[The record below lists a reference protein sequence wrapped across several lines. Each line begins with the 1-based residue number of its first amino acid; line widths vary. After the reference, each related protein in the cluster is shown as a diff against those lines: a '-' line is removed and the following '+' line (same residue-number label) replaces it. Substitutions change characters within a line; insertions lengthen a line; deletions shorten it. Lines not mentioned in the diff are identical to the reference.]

1 MGLSKGVIDLLN
13 HLLKFDYYQILL
25 TNERQQISYAA
36 RKDNPSQ
43 KVVINQIKK
52 EALNQ
57 PFEVSSLIRSLKHLV
72 MLEEDTQNWYFI
84 TEQLAGLPIN
94 QEPESFA
101 QMSGELTEETLNAH
115 RQSYFENHL
124 SQLVGLYKHYLVL
137 GAYYTAHLLT
147 PENLRFEA
155 EGLDSVELV
164 VMSPNTEG
172 QTYDGMVCQNF
183 LNSVKLLITS
193 LHINTAGALINAL
206 GEQTQIQSL
215 LQSTEQWLNN
225 KEVLLEAVI
234 EEPRVE
240 GLEGLYIKPVEEV
253 SALTQRRQAD
263 LDKKNAALAAS
274 SITQTHQP
282 RKSRWQVP
290 ALVILFIAA
299 IIVSVPYLK
308 AMFTPEELAEV
319 KPPEKQTTTQTQTLP
334 TTQQEDQISL
344 EHISLSGNQWQVDKQ
359 YAHSGADSIRLDQV
373 SSQPS
378 NMMTINDIN
387 LSKNA
392 NLSLW
397 LMTKPSG
404 KVIMNISLYSG
415 KVLVKEIKHVF
426 NSEAEMVWYMV
437 NPLTDLELGKQKV
450 DSINIVFGGDI
461 DTLWID
467 DIQVDSY
474 K

>member
-1 MGLSKGVIDLLN
+1 MLN

-36 RKDNPSQ
+36 RKDNPNQ

-52 EALNQ
+52 EALTQ
-57 PFEVSSLIRSLKHLV
+57 GFEISSLIRSFKHLV
-72 MLEEDTQNWYFI
+72 MLEEDLHNWYFI
-84 TEQLAGLPIN
+84 TEQLGGLPIN
-94 QEPESFA
+94 QEPESFSK
-101 QMSGELTEETLNAH
+101 MSGELAEETLSTH
-115 RQSYFENHL
+115 RQAYFENHL
-124 SQLVGLYKHYLVL
+124 SQLIGLYRHYLVL
-137 GAYYTAHLLT
+137 GAYYTAHILT
-147 PENLRFEA
+147 PENLRFESD
-155 EGLDSVELV
+155 GLDSVELIV
-164 VMSPNTEG
+164 LATNVEALSS
-172 QTYDGMVCQNF
+172 DSLVCQNF
-183 LNSVKLLITS
+183 SNSVKLLVSS
-193 LHINTAGALINAL
+193 LHITNAEALLSSLEDQN
-206 GEQTQIQSL
+206 QIQAM
-215 LQSTEQWLNN
+215 LQKADQWLSH
-225 KEVLLEAVI
+225 EEIVLI
-234 EEPRVE
+234 SSSEEPRAE
-240 GLEGLYIKPVEEV
+240 NLEGLYIKPAQEV

-263 LDKKNAALAAS
+263 IDKKNATLAAS

-282 RKSRWQVP
+282 KSRRWQVP
-290 ALVILFIAA
+290 ALVILFLAA

-308 AMFTPEELAEV
+308 AMFTPEKLPEV
-319 KPPEKQTTTQTQTLP
+319 KPPATQTNTQNQTLP
-334 TTQQEDQISL
+334 TTQTEDQISL
-344 EHISLSGNQWQVDKQ
+344 DHINLSGNQWQIDKQ
-359 YAHSGADSIRLDQV
+359 YAHSGTDSIRLDQV

-378 NMMTINDIN
+378 NIMTINDIN

-426 NSEAEMVWYMV
+426 SSEAEMVWYMV
-437 NPLTDLELGKQKV
+437 NPLTDLDLGKQKV